1 MHQKIV
7 FLTMGILVGNIPT
20 AFADPLVDP
29 FRACGKITDNTARL
43 ACFDQALQTL
53 DQRQAVVRETSR
65 EQAEADY
72 GRKKFETSASSATE
86 KEDARA
92 AAPVSVDE
100 LKSKIVEVFVQN
112 VTGRHMIVL
121 ENGQL
126 WRETSV
132 SSFRGTVRPGM
143 QATISEGA
151 IGGYRMK
158 FEGKSGFL
166 GVTRVK

>member
-1 MHQKIV
+1 MHRKIA

-29 FRACGKITDNTARL
+29 FRACGKIANNTDRL
-43 ACFDQALQTL
+43 SCFDQALQTL
-53 DQRQAVVRETSR
+53 DQRQAVVQESSR

-72 GRKKFETSASSATE
+72 GLKKFETSASKATE
-86 KEDARA
+86 KEDTRA
-92 AAPVSVDE
+92 AAPVSVDG

-143 QATISEGA
+143 EATISEGA

-158 FEGKSGFL
+158 FDGKSGFL